1 MTTYGYARVSTT
13 HQGKDGNSLEA
24 QHEALRSAGAT
35 QLYTDTFTG
44 TKLDRPEFNRLLTDI
59 QPGDTLIV
67 TKLDRLARSASGGI
81 ELVDG
86 LLNQGIKVYILN
98 MGMMDST
105 PTGRLIR
112 NVMFAFAEFE
122 RDMIVER
129 TQEGKAIAR
138 TRPDFKEG
146 RPGLSPATIAAI
158 RTHAATST
166 RRTSSESGSHP
177 TVKEFCKQ
185 YGISRSVYYKY
196 ASC

>member
-1 MTTYGYARVSTT
+1 MTTYGYARVSTA

-24 QHEALRSAGAT
+24 QHDALRDAGAT

-44 TKLDRPEFNRLLTDI
+44 IKMNRPEFTRLINTI

-81 ELVDG
+81 ELVDR
-86 LLNQGIKVYILN
+86 LLNKGVKVYILN

-146 RPGLSPATIAAI
+146 RPSLPQATIDAI
-158 RTHAATST
+158 RYHYRLAAQN
-166 RRTSSESGSHP
+166 RP
-177 TVKEFCKQ
+177 VKEHLSVQEFCNQ

-196 ASC
+196 AK